1 MRGYQAWRYVND
13 IIYWLKARS
22 ALWGS
27 EVTVNRRSWI
37 VTAAL
42 SLGASLVQKEGFAE
56 AKSSAKS
63 GTIVLDCDLA
73 VIPAKEKE
81 MLAVFHNTFRPAA
94 QKFKGFI
101 DLKILKFN
109 QLQQGAALP
118 KGINY
123 RFQLTYESLA
133 LQQIWVH
140 SPTHKALWPLMA
152 ATLSNPDDFQVLIFD
167 NA

>member
-1 MRGYQAWRYVND
+1 MKGHGGQNMSGQSKA
-13 IIYWLKARS
+13 II
-22 ALWGS
+22 
-27 EVTVNRRSWI
+27 NRRSWI
-37 VTAAL
+37 ATAAL
-42 SLGASLVQKEGFAE
+42 TLGASLVPKEGFAQ
-56 AKSSAKS
+56 AKPLAK
-63 GTIVLDCDLA
+63 GGKGMIVLNCDLA

-81 MLAVFHNTFRPAA
+81 MLDVFHSTFRPAA

-101 DLKILKFN
+101 DLKMLKFN

-133 LQQIWVH
+133 LQQVWVH
-140 SPTHKALWPLMA
+140 SPTHQALWPLMA
-152 ATLSNPDDFQVLIFD
+152 ATLSNPNDFQVLIFD

>member
-1 MRGYQAWRYVND
+1 MPY
-13 IIYWLKARS
+13 RS
-22 ALWGS
+22 EGI
-27 EVTVNRRSWI
+27 VNRRSWI
-37 VTAAL
+37 ATAAL
-42 SLGASLVQKEGFAE
+42 SLGTGLVQTEGFSGAE
-56 AKSSAKS
+56 AKPLAKS
-63 GTIVLDCDLA
+63 ENGVIVLNCDLA
-73 VIPAKEKE
+73 VIPAKERE
-81 MLAVFHNTFRPAA
+81 MLDVFHNRFRPAA
-94 QKFKGFI
+94 AKFSGFI
-101 DLKILKFN
+101 DLKMLKFN

-152 ATLSNPDDFQVLIFD
+152 ATLSNPNDFQVLIFD

>member
-1 MRGYQAWRYVND
+1 MSEQS
-13 IIYWLKARS
+13 KAIVS
-22 ALWGS
+22 
-27 EVTVNRRSWI
+27 RRSWI
-37 VTAAL
+37 ATAAL
-42 SLGASLVQKEGFAE
+42 TLGASLVQKVELAE
-56 AKSSAKS
+56 AKPLAKS
-63 GTIVLDCDLA
+63 EKGAIVLYCDLA

-81 MLAVFHNTFRPAA
+81 MLDVFHNTFRPAA
-94 QKFKGFI
+94 EKFKGFI

-109 QLQQGAALP
+109 QSQQGAALP

-152 ATLSNPDDFQVLIFD
+152 ATLSNPNDFQVLIFD

>member
-1 MRGYQAWRYVND
+1 MLRKN
-13 IIYWLKARS
+13 
-22 ALWGS
+22 

-37 VTAAL
+37 ATAAL
-42 SLGASLVQKEGFAE
+42 SLGATLVQRDGFSE
-56 AKSSAKS
+56 AKAKPLAK
-63 GTIVLDCDLA
+63 GEDGVIVLYCDLA

-81 MLAVFHNTFRPAA
+81 MLDVFHNTFRPAA
-94 QKFKGFI
+94 VKFRGFI
-101 DLKILKFN
+101 DLKMLKFN

-118 KGINY
+118 KAINY
-123 RFQLTYESLA
+123 RFQLTYESLT

-152 ATLSNPDDFQVLIFD
+152 ATLSNPSDFQVLVFD

>member
-1 MRGYQAWRYVND
+1 VPPGTG
-13 IIYWLKARS
+13 K
-22 ALWGS
+22 S

-37 VTAAL
+37 ATVAL
-42 SLGASLVQKEGFAE
+42 SLGASLVQKKESSEAE
-56 AKSSAKS
+56 AKPLPKS
-63 GTIVLDCDLA
+63 ENGMIVLYCDLA
-73 VIPAKEKE
+73 VTPAKEKE
-81 MLAVFHNTFRPAA
+81 MLDVFHNTFRPAA
-94 QKFKGFI
+94 QKFRGFI
-101 DLKILKFN
+101 DLKMLKFN
-109 QLQQGAALP
+109 QLQQGVALP

-152 ATLSNPDDFQVLIFD
+152 ATLSNPDNFQVLIFD

>member
-1 MRGYQAWRYVND
+1 MKGGRQIMTD
-13 IIYWLKARS
+13 QSEAR
-22 ALWGS
+22 
-27 EVTVNRRSWI
+27 VNRRSWI
-37 VTAAL
+37 AGAAL
-42 SLGASLVQKEGFAE
+42 SLGASLVDKEGFSEAE
-56 AKSSAKS
+56 AKPLAKS
-63 GTIVLDCDLA
+63 ENGAIVLYCDLA
-73 VIPAKEKE
+73 VIPAREKE
-81 MLAVFHNTFRPAA
+81 MLDVFHNKFRPAA

-118 KGINY
+118 KAINY

-152 ATLSNPDDFQVLIFD
+152 ATLSNPNDFQVLIFD

>member
-1 MRGYQAWRYVND
+1 VPPGTGQ
-13 IIYWLKARS
+13 
-22 ALWGS
+22 S

-37 VTAAL
+37 ATVAL
-42 SLGASLVQKEGFAE
+42 SLGASLVQKKGSSEAE
-56 AKSSAKS
+56 AKPLPKS
-63 GTIVLDCDLA
+63 ENGVIVLNCDLA
-73 VIPAKEKE
+73 VIPVKEKE
-81 MLAVFHNTFRPAA
+81 MLNVFHNTFRPAA
-94 QKFKGFI
+94 QKFRGFI
-101 DLKILKFN
+101 DLKMLKFN
-109 QLQQGAALP
+109 QVQQGGALP

>member
-1 MRGYQAWRYVND
+1 M
-13 IIYWLKARS
+13 
-22 ALWGS
+22 
-27 EVTVNRRSWI
+27 NRRSWI
-37 VTAAL
+37 AAAAL
-42 SLGASLVQKEGFAE
+42 SLGASLVQKEGFSEAE
-56 AKSSAKS
+56 AKPLAKS
-63 GTIVLDCDLA
+63 ENDAIILYCDLA

-81 MLAVFHNTFRPAA
+81 MLDVFHNTFRPAA

-109 QLQQGAALP
+109 QVQQGAALP

-152 ATLSNPDDFQVLIFD
+152 TTLSNPNDFQVLIFD

>member
-1 MRGYQAWRYVND
+1 MSEQS
-13 IIYWLKARS
+13 KAM
-22 ALWGS
+22 
-27 EVTVNRRSWI
+27 VNRRSWI
-37 VTAAL
+37 ATAGL
-42 SLGASLVQKEGFAE
+42 SLGASLVQKAGFAE
-56 AKSSAKS
+56 AKPLAKS
-63 GTIVLDCDLA
+63 EKGMIVLDCDLA

-81 MLAVFHNTFRPAA
+81 MLDVFHNTFKPAA
-94 QKFKGFI
+94 EKFKGFI

-109 QLQQGAALP
+109 QLQQGVALP

-133 LQQIWVH
+133 MQQIWVH

-152 ATLSNPDDFQVLIFD
+152 ATLSNPNDFQVLIFD

>member
-1 MRGYQAWRYVND
+1 MKSHREQNMTDQSKV
-13 IIYWLKARS
+13 I
-22 ALWGS
+22 
-27 EVTVNRRSWI
+27 VNRRSWI
-37 VTAAL
+37 ATAAL

-56 AKSSAKS
+56 AKPLAKS
-63 GTIVLDCDLA
+63 ENGAIVLYCDLA

-81 MLAVFHNTFRPAA
+81 MLDVFHNTFRPAA
-94 QKFKGFI
+94 KKFKGFI

-118 KGINY
+118 RGINY

-140 SPTHKALWPLMA
+140 SSTHKALWPLMA
-152 ATLSNPDDFQVLIFD
+152 ATLSNPNDFQVLVFD